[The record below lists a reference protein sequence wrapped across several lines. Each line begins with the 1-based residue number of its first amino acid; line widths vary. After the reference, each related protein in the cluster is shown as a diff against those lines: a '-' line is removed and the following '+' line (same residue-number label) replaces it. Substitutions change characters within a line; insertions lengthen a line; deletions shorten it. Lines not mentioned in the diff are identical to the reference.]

1 MSILDEAFA
10 EKEYM
15 VGERNYFH
23 AHPELG
29 LQEFNTC
36 RHIEEELD
44 KIGIPHRRVAGTN
57 VIAEIEGSAAASS
70 GARGAGQARGANQAV
85 GADGGASG
93 KTLFLRADI
102 DALPIQEENDVPYK
116 SQNDGVMHA
125 CGHDGH
131 AAYLL
136 GAAKLIKAHAGDFRG
151 KVILCFQAAE
161 EIGKGAR
168 DIIAA
173 GELDAVD
180 RIFGIHFQAGMDVG
194 KYGIKAGADMA
205 SCDRFKILIHGKA
218 AHITTPQNGS
228 DSVFIGALIVS
239 QLQTVVSRLVSP
251 VEGALIGVGSFHSG
265 TTYNIIP
272 GQAELEG
279 TIRAFSAANRKKL
292 WEAVRKI
299 ATDTAESYG
308 AKAEVSIED
317 ICDPCVNPSD
327 TAAEVVASAK
337 KIVPEENVLTT
348 IDKRFGSDNF
358 ADYMRKAPGTY
369 VHVGSSDSEDTR
381 FPHHNERFD
390 LAQDS
395 YPYAAALA
403 VQYVLDYLK

>member
-10 EKEYM
+10 LKKYM
-15 VGERNYFH
+15 VEQRYFFH

-36 RHIEEELD
+36 AHIEEELD
-44 KIGIPHRRVAGTN
+44 KIGLPHRRVAGTN
-57 VIAEIEGSAAASS
+57 VIAEIDGKGQTRGEGA
-70 GARGAGQARGANQAV
+70 
-85 GADGGASG
+85 G

-102 DALPIQEENDVPYK
+102 DALPIQEQNEVIYK

-136 GAAKLIKAHAGDFRG
+136 GAAKLIKEHAADFSG
-151 KVILCFQAAE
+151 KVIFCFQAAE

-168 DIIAA
+168 DVIAA
-173 GELDAVD
+173 GELDKVD

-194 KYGIKAGADMA
+194 KYGIKAGPDMA
-205 SCDRFKILIHGKA
+205 SCDRFKIVIKGKA
-218 AHITTPQNGS
+218 VHITTPQNGA
-228 DSVFIGALIVS
+228 DSVFIGALIVT

-272 GQAELEG
+272 GEAVLEG
-279 TIRAFSAANRKKL
+279 TIRAFSTANRKKL
-292 WEAVRKI
+292 WEAVKKI
-299 ATDTAESYG
+299 AVDVAEAYG
-308 AKAEVSIED
+308 AKAEVDIED
-317 ICDPCVNPSD
+317 ICDPCTNPAD
-327 TAAEVVASAK
+327 TTAEVVESAK
-337 KIVPEENVLTT
+337 KIVPAENVLTS

-369 VHVGSSDSEDTR
+369 VHVGSSDGESTR
-381 FPHHNERFD
+381 YPHHNEHFD
-390 LAQDS
+390 LAPDCL
-395 YPYAAALA
+395 PYAAALA
-403 VQYVLDYLK
+403 VQYTLDYLK

>member
-1 MSILDEAFA
+1 MSILDEAF
-10 EKEYM
+10 ELNEYM
-15 VGERNYFH
+15 VEQRNYFH

-36 RHIEEELD
+36 NHIEEELE
-44 KIGIPHRRVAGTN
+44 KIGISHRRVAGTN
-57 VIAEIEGSAAASS
+57 VIAEIEGS
-70 GARGAGQARGANQAV
+70 GALSANGGAGA
-85 GADGGASG
+85 G

-102 DALPIQEENDVPYK
+102 DALPIQEKNDVPYR

-136 GAAKLIKAHAGDFRG
+136 GTAKLLKEHISDFSG

-173 GELDAVD
+173 GELDKVD

-194 KYGIKAGADMA
+194 KFGIRAGSDMA
-205 SCDRFKILIHGKA
+205 SCDRFKVVIHGKS
-218 AHITTPQNGS
+218 AHITTPQNGA

-272 GQAELEG
+272 GEAVLEG

-292 WEAVRKI
+292 WETVCKI

-308 AKAEVSIED
+308 AKAELFIED
-317 ICDPCVNPSD
+317 ICDPCINPAD

-369 VHVGSSDSEDTR
+369 VHAGASDSDATR
-381 FPHHNERFD
+381 FPHHNDRFD
-390 LAQDS
+390 LS
-395 YPYAAALA
+395 ENCYPYAAALA
-403 VQYVLDYLK
+403 VQYTLDYLK